1 MCNTSDCQLFHSR
14 EGYTSMATQMP
25 PARIAI
31 TDGVFQQSYQDGVSW
46 GLYGDMPAL
55 SDTIIVE
62 YVRDNILGEAF
73 EPPLSPETVTRN
85 IAFLVG
91 WLLTAQH

>member
-1 MCNTSDCQLFHSR
+1 
-14 EGYTSMATQMP
+14 MATQMQ
-25 PARIAI
+25 PARIVI

-46 GLYGDMPAL
+46 ALYGDMPAL
-55 SDTIIVE
+55 SDPVIVE

-91 WLLTAQH
+91 WLLTAQR

>member
-1 MCNTSDCQLFHSR
+1 
-14 EGYTSMATQMP
+14 MAPQRH
-25 PARIAI
+25 PANIAI
-31 TDGVFQQSYQDGVSW
+31 MDSVFKQSYQDGVSW

-62 YVRDNILGEAF
+62 YVRDNISGEAF

-91 WLLTAQH
+91 WLLTVQH

>member
-1 MCNTSDCQLFHSR
+1 
-14 EGYTSMATQMP
+14 MATQIQ
-25 PARIAI
+25 PAHITI
-31 TDGVFQQSYQDGVSW
+31 TDSVFKQSYQDGVSW

-55 SDTIIVE
+55 SDSIIVE

-73 EPPLSPETVTRN
+73 TQPLSPEAITRN

-91 WLLTAQH
+91 WLLTAQR

>member
-1 MCNTSDCQLFHSR
+1 
-14 EGYTSMATQMP
+14 MATQMQ

-31 TDGVFQQSYQDGVSW
+31 TDSVYRQSYQGGVSW
-46 GLYGDMPAL
+46 GLYSDMPAP

-91 WLLTAQH
+91 WLLTAQQ

>member
-1 MCNTSDCQLFHSR
+1 
-14 EGYTSMATQMP
+14 MATQMQLT
-25 PARIAI
+25 RIAI
-31 TDGVFQQSYQDGVSW
+31 TDGFFKQSYQDGVSW

-73 EPPLSPETVTRN
+73 EPLLSPETVTRN

-91 WLLTAQH
+91 WLLTAQRGIHYATTE

>member
-1 MCNTSDCQLFHSR
+1 
-14 EGYTSMATQMP
+14 MATQMQS
-25 PARIAI
+25 ARIAI
-31 TDGVFQQSYQDGVSW
+31 ADSVFKQSYQDGVSW
-46 GLYGDMPAL
+46 GLHGDMPVL

>member
-1 MCNTSDCQLFHSR
+1 MQ
-14 EGYTSMATQMP
+14 

-31 TDGVFQQSYQDGVSW
+31 TDSVFKQSYQDGVSW
-46 GLYGDMPAL
+46 ALYGDMPIL

-62 YVRDNILGEAF
+62 YMRDNILGEAF
-73 EPPLSPETVTRN
+73 EPPFSPETITRN

-91 WLLTAQH
+91 W